1 MKPDSILRYLLPI
14 AVICALALGLFMMP
28 RPAPPTATE
37 LAELGV
43 AYVKAG
49 KEPLAREALQ
59 EALALEPEHFRANY
73 AAGILAF
80 KQGMDRASEG
90 YLKAALA
97 SRPDDL
103 DALLTLGAVYHRTR
117 AYDQAKEAYLA
128 VLRRDDDN
136 VKAIYNLGMLAL
148 DQNQLEEG
156 RGYMERYMKL
166 QPGSGDHHEIR
177 ARLKAVEEFLQGKG
191 QS

>member
-1 MKPDSILRYLLPI
+1 
-14 AVICALALGLFMMP
+14 MP

-49 KEPLAREALQ
+49 KEPLAWEALH
-59 EALALEPEHFRANY
+59 EALALEPAHFRANY

-80 KQGMDRASEG
+80 KQEMDPQAEG
-90 YLKAALA
+90 FLRTALA
-97 SRPDDL
+97 SQPDDI
-103 DALLTLGAVYHRTR
+103 DALLTLGAVYHRGH
-117 AYDQAKEAYLA
+117 AYDKAKDAYLA

-148 DQNQLEEG
+148 DRNELDEG
-156 RGYMERYMKL
+156 RGYMERYMKM

-177 ARLKAVEEFLQGKG
+177 ARLKAVEEFLRGKG